1 MKMELVQLQ
10 PKLEEAKIE
19 NAKMMQVQYSE
30 YFFQIDISRQLK
42 YVKLALKIH
51 LSVVTR
57 Y

>member
-30 YFFQIDISRQLK
+30 YFFQIDIIRQLK

-51 LSVVTR
+51 FSVVTR